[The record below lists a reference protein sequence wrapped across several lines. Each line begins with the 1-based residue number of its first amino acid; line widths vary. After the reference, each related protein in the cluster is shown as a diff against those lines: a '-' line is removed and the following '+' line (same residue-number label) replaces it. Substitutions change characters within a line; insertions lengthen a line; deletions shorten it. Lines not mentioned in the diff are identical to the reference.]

1 MRIGLFTDTYPPYI
15 NGVSTSVLMLKQGL
29 EKLGHKVYVVT
40 VNSEEFSYKEEENIL
55 RIPGVPIG
63 IMDFRLSGLY
73 PIKATSIIKSW
84 NLDVIHTHT
93 EFSIGT
99 FARLIAKQYNIPL
112 VHTYH
117 TMYEE
122 YVYYITKGYF
132 SGASKKLVEYLT
144 LFLCDKTVQEL
155 IVPTKKTYD
164 LFKEKYKVKRDV
176 HIIPTGIDVT
186 RFYKENI
193 DKKEMIELKTELNI
207 QKNDFTIL
215 YVGRIAKEKNIEF
228 LINNLSEIIKKVP
241 KAKMIIVGDG
251 PGMKDL
257 IELVNIKKLN
267 KSVVFTGKVAWDD
280 VPKYYQLADVFVTSS
295 TTETQ
300 GLTVIEA
307 MAATKPV
314 VAIKD
319 ESFEL
324 VITNEQDGLFFETE
338 EEYQT
343 LLIKLSKDAEFRKK
357 IAKQARITAN
367 CYSSQIYAERVL
379 EVYKKVLNKDTNV
392 FHSFAHNIKR
402 VLGKREIE
410 DEENNNSK
418 S

>member
-29 EKLGHKVYVVT
+29 EKLGHEVYVVT
-40 VNSEEFSYKEEENIL
+40 VNSENFHYKKEDNVL
-55 RIPGVPIG
+55 MIPGVPIG
-63 IMDFRLSGLY
+63 IMDFRMTSLY
-73 PIKATSIIKSW
+73 PLKAQKIIKGW

-93 EFSIGT
+93 EFGVGT

-122 YVYYITKGYF
+122 YIYYITKGYF
-132 SGASKKLVEYLT
+132 DGASKKLVEYLT
-144 LFLCDKTVQEL
+144 LFLCDKTVEEL

-176 HIIPTGIDVT
+176 HIIPSGIDVT

-193 DKKEMIELKTELNI
+193 NLLTISSLRRELNI
-207 QKNDFTIL
+207 KKDDFIIL
-215 YVGRIAKEKNIEF
+215 YLGRIAKEKSIDF
-228 LINNLSEIIKKVP
+228 LINNLKEIRKKVP
-241 KAKMIIVGDG
+241 KARMIIVGDG
-251 PGMKDL
+251 PDVNDL
-257 IELVNIKKLN
+257 VMLAHKNKLDN
-267 KSVVFTGKVAWDD
+267 HVTFTGKVPWSE
-280 VPKYYQLADVFVTSS
+280 VPKYYQLADVFVTASK
-295 TTETQ
+295 TETQ

-307 MAATKPV
+307 MAAEKPV

-324 VITNEQDGLFFETE
+324 VMIDKQDGLFFETDK
-338 EEYQT
+338 EYQD
-343 LLIKLSKDAEFRKK
+343 LIIKLYKDKAFGKM

-367 CYSSQIYAERVL
+367 AYNPEVYAKRVL
-379 EVYKKVLNKDTNV
+379 EVYESVINKDTNILRKVIHNVKKV
-392 FHSFAHNIKR
+392 F
-402 VLGKREIE
+402 
-410 DEENNNSK
+410 SK
-418 S
+418 NGDSKWNVF

>member
-29 EKLGHKVYVVT
+29 EKLGHEVYVVT
-40 VNSEEFSYKEEENIL
+40 VNSENFQYKKEDNVL
-55 RIPGVPIG
+55 MIPGIPIG
-63 IMDFRLSGLY
+63 IMDFRMTSLY
-73 PIKATSIIKSW
+73 PLKAQKIIKSW

-93 EFSIGT
+93 EFGVGS

-122 YVYYITKGYF
+122 YIYYITKGYF
-132 SGASKKLVEYLT
+132 DGASKKLVEYLT
-144 LFLCDKTVQEL
+144 LFLCDKTVEEL

-176 HIIPTGIDVT
+176 HIIPSGIDVT

-193 DKKEMIELKTELNI
+193 DPLKISALKKELNI
-207 QKNDFTIL
+207 KKDDFIIL
-215 YVGRIAKEKNIEF
+215 YVGRIAKEKSIDF
-228 LINNLSEIIKKVP
+228 LIKNLKLIIKKVP
-241 KAKMIIVGDG
+241 KARMIIVGDG
-251 PGMKDL
+251 PDVNDL
-257 IELVNIKKLN
+257 IMLVQENKLDN
-267 KSVVFTGKVAWDD
+267 HVTFTGKVPWSE
-280 VPKYYQLADVFVTSS
+280 VPKYYQLANVFVTAS

-307 MAATKPV
+307 MAAEKPV

-324 VITNEQDGLFFETE
+324 VMTDKQDGLFFETDK
-338 EEYQT
+338 EYQD
-343 LLIKLSKDAEFRKK
+343 LIIKLYKDKAYGKM

-367 CYSSQIYAERVL
+367 AYNPIVYAKRVL
-379 EVYKKVLNKDTNV
+379 EVYQSVVNKDTNV
-392 FHSFAHNIKR
+392 LKKVI
-402 VLGKREIE
+402 
-410 DEENNNSK
+410 NNVKKVFTKNGDSK
-418 S
+418 

>member
-29 EKLGHKVYVVT
+29 EKLGHEVYVVT
-40 VNSEEFSYKEEENIL
+40 VNSENFHYKKEDNVL
-55 RIPGVPIG
+55 MIPGVPIG
-63 IMDFRLSGLY
+63 IMDFRMTSLY
-73 PIKATSIIKSW
+73 PLKAQKIIKGW

-93 EFSIGT
+93 EFGVGT

-122 YVYYITKGYF
+122 YIYYITKGYF
-132 SGASKKLVEYLT
+132 DGASKKLVEYLT
-144 LFLCDKTVQEL
+144 LFLCDKTVEEL

-176 HIIPTGIDVT
+176 HIIPSGIDVT

-193 DKKEMIELKTELNI
+193 NLLTISSLRRELNI
-207 QKNDFTIL
+207 KKDDFIIL
-215 YVGRIAKEKNIEF
+215 YLGRIAKEKSIDF
-228 LINNLSEIIKKVP
+228 LINNLKEIRKKVP
-241 KAKMIIVGDG
+241 KARMIIVGDG
-251 PGMKDL
+251 PDVNDL
-257 IELVNIKKLN
+257 VMLAHKNKLDN
-267 KSVVFTGKVAWDD
+267 HVTFTGKVPWSE
-280 VPKYYQLADVFVTSS
+280 VPKYYQLADVFVTASK
-295 TTETQ
+295 TETQ

-307 MAATKPV
+307 MAAEKPV

-324 VITNEQDGLFFETE
+324 VMTDKQDGLFFETDK
-338 EEYQT
+338 EYQD
-343 LLIKLSKDAEFRKK
+343 LIIKLYKDKAFGKM

-367 CYSSQIYAERVL
+367 AYNPKVYAKRVL
-379 EVYKKVLNKDTNV
+379 EVYESVINKDTNV
-392 FHSFAHNIKR
+392 LRKVIHNVKK
-402 VLGKREIE
+402 VF
-410 DEENNNSK
+410 SK
-418 S
+418 NGDSK

>member
-29 EKLGHKVYVVT
+29 EKLGHEVYVVT
-40 VNSEEFSYKEEENIL
+40 VNSENFHYKKEDNVL
-55 RIPGVPIG
+55 MIPGVPIG
-63 IMDFRLSGLY
+63 IMDFRMTSLY
-73 PIKATSIIKSW
+73 PLKAQKIIKGW

-93 EFSIGT
+93 EFGVGT

-122 YVYYITKGYF
+122 YIYYITKGYF
-132 SGASKKLVEYLT
+132 DGASKKLVEYLT
-144 LFLCDKTVQEL
+144 LFLCDKTVEEL

-176 HIIPTGIDVT
+176 HIIPSGIDVT

-193 DKKEMIELKTELNI
+193 NLLTISSLRRELNI
-207 QKNDFTIL
+207 KKDDFIIL
-215 YVGRIAKEKNIEF
+215 YLGRIAKEKSIDF
-228 LINNLSEIIKKVP
+228 LINNLKEIRKKVP
-241 KAKMIIVGDG
+241 KARMIIVGDG
-251 PGMKDL
+251 PDVNDL
-257 IELVNIKKLN
+257 VMLAHKNKLDN
-267 KSVVFTGKVAWDD
+267 HVTFTGKVPWSE
-280 VPKYYQLADVFVTSS
+280 VPKYYQLADVFVTASK
-295 TTETQ
+295 TETQ

-307 MAATKPV
+307 MAAEKPV

-324 VITNEQDGLFFETE
+324 VMIDKQDGLFFETDK
-338 EEYQT
+338 EYQD
-343 LLIKLSKDAEFRKK
+343 LIIKLYKDKAFGKM

-367 CYSSQIYAERVL
+367 AYNPEVYAKRVL
-379 EVYKKVLNKDTNV
+379 EVYESVINKDTNILRKVIHNVKKV
-392 FHSFAHNIKR
+392 F
-402 VLGKREIE
+402 
-410 DEENNNSK
+410 SK
-418 S
+418 NGDSK

>member
-40 VNSEEFSYKEEENIL
+40 VNSENFHYKKEDDVL
-55 RIPGVPIG
+55 MIPGVPIG
-63 IMDFRLSGLY
+63 IMDFRMTSLY
-73 PIKATSIIKSW
+73 PIRAQKIIKSW

-93 EFSIGT
+93 EFGVGS

-122 YVYYITKGYF
+122 YIYYITKGYF
-132 SGASKKLVEYLT
+132 DGASKKLVEYLT
-144 LFLCDKTVQEL
+144 LFLCDKTVEEL

-176 HIIPTGIDVT
+176 HIIPSGIDVT

-193 DKKEMIELKTELNI
+193 DKIKLDDLKKDLNI
-207 QKNDFTIL
+207 KKDDFIIL

-228 LINNLSEIIKKVP
+228 LINNLKDITKKIP
-241 KAKMIIVGDG
+241 KAKMVIVGDG
-251 PGMKDL
+251 PDVNDL
-257 IELVNIKKLN
+257 ALLVHQNKLDKK
-267 KSVVFTGKVAWDD
+267 VIFTGKVPWNDI
-280 VPKYYQLADVFVTSS
+280 PKYYQLANVFVTSS
-295 TTETQ
+295 KTETQ

-307 MAATKPV
+307 MAASKVV

-319 ESFEL
+319 ESFLL
-324 VITNEQDGLFFETE
+324 VMTDKQDGLFFETE
-338 EEYQT
+338 EEYKN
-343 LLIKLSKDAEFRKK
+343 LIYKIYSDKK
-357 IAKQARITAN
+357 YADMIAKQARITAN
-367 CYSSQIYAERVL
+367 QYNPVVYAKRVL
-379 EVYKKVLNKDTNV
+379 KIYESVINKDTNV
-392 FHSFAHNIKR
+392 FKKVIHNVRKVIKR
-402 VLGKREIE
+402 DDNK
-410 DEENNNSK
+410 
-418 S
+418 

>member
-29 EKLGHKVYVVT
+29 EKLGHEVYVVT
-40 VNSEEFSYKEEENIL
+40 VNSENFHYKKEDNVL
-55 RIPGVPIG
+55 MIPGVPIG
-63 IMDFRLSGLY
+63 IMDFRMTSLY
-73 PIKATSIIKSW
+73 PLKAQKIIKGW

-93 EFSIGT
+93 EFGVGT

-122 YVYYITKGYF
+122 YIYYITKGYF
-132 SGASKKLVEYLT
+132 DGASKKLVEYLT
-144 LFLCDKTVQEL
+144 LFLCDKTVEEL

-176 HIIPTGIDVT
+176 HIIPSGIDVT

-193 DKKEMIELKTELNI
+193 NLLTISSLRRELNI
-207 QKNDFTIL
+207 KKDDFIIL
-215 YVGRIAKEKNIEF
+215 YLGRIAKEKSIDF
-228 LINNLSEIIKKVP
+228 LINNLKEIRKKVP
-241 KAKMIIVGDG
+241 KARMIIVGDG
-251 PGMKDL
+251 PDVNDL
-257 IELVNIKKLN
+257 VMLAHKNKLDN
-267 KSVVFTGKVAWDD
+267 HVTFTGKVPWSE
-280 VPKYYQLADVFVTSS
+280 VPKYYQLADVFVTASK
-295 TTETQ
+295 TETQ

-307 MAATKPV
+307 MAAEKPV

-324 VITNEQDGLFFETE
+324 VMTDKQDGLFFETDK
-338 EEYQT
+338 EYQD
-343 LLIKLSKDAEFRKK
+343 LIIKLYKDKAFGKM

-367 CYSSQIYAERVL
+367 AYNPEVYAKRVL
-379 EVYKKVLNKDTNV
+379 EVYESVINKDTNV
-392 FHSFAHNIKR
+392 LRKVIHNVKK
-402 VLGKREIE
+402 VF
-410 DEENNNSK
+410 SK
-418 S
+418 KGDSK